1 MRRLNYSC
9 VQTHV
14 NNRFSDRRYSDTHAG
29 AEVDVE
35 EAEEEPVVDAEAP
48 LVLEPAG
55 AVDVAAGVERVTPTA
70 SQVC

>member
-1 MRRLNYSC
+1 M
-9 VQTHV
+9 
-14 NNRFSDRRYSDTHAG
+14 
-29 AEVDVE
+29 
-35 EAEEEPVVDAEAP
+35 VDAEAP